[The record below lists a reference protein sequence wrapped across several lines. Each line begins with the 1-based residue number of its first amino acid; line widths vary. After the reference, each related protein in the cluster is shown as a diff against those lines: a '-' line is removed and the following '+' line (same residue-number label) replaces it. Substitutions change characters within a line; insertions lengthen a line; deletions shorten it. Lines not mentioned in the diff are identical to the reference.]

1 MVTNERKQETCNKYR
16 EYLRVINIIG
26 NKIILHKHL
35 MSISINLWIVKD
47 EFAFIRDI
55 RELEK
60 NEIIKKIDYR
70 STKNKFILLRKY
82 AIRYLA
88 NAKKSSDVA
97 SITRVNSNKRYD
109 ENIMKVQ
116 FIIDTIIPSI
126 IRREIEV
133 NLDNMLVF
141 LENLNCN
148 ILHKA
153 NNMSTFYN
161 LLIKNKIITDEIL
174 NDLKSLEIEQ
184 DTRVSNLKGVENK
197 CRNYYRKNK
206 EDYIYNSNIAT
217 LARKSIYIGSIKIIN
232 SIFKIKAYY
241 FNISEEKNTRIIA
254 LNYSITYNTFKRL
267 LGSNIELEF
276 IVIVKNSMIRK
287 ILIEDL
293 NKKGINPRT
302 KEMRTENYLIEM
314 LRGNGLN
321 EIDFQKIKI
330 RISTYIKK

>member
-26 NKIILHKHL
+26 NKIILQKHL
-35 MSISINLWIVKD
+35 MAISINLGIVKD

-184 DTRVSNLKGVENK
+184 DTRVSNLKGTENK

>member
-26 NKIILHKHL
+26 NKIILQKHL
-35 MSISINLWIVKD
+35 MAISINLGIVKD

-116 FIIDTIIPSI
+116 FIIDTIIPSM

-241 FNISEEKNTRIIA
+241 FNISEEKNKRIIA